1 MILNNYELIYLLF
14 HIFGTYVIFKFMC
27 IFFERKG
34 INHKIELLSYVFY
47 YWVIAIVYF
56 MFNSPTINLILN
68 LILFY
73 LITLNYSSTWKVR
86 FIAVVLTY
94 IILVSV
100 ETFVYIVIKQ
110 LQLIHVF
117 DRSEIDLVIAQYS
130 TNIISYIVALAL
142 SNFKIV
148 KNKVYIT
155 GLHWI
160 SVLIIPMGTIVLFYL
175 IAKIADDLM
184 NNTGIILITI
194 AILFL
199 INIFVFYLYDHLM
212 LSYQERMEKKLL
224 LQQNNAYIKQ
234 FDLINQS
241 QENLK
246 ILRHD
251 FKNHLLALRAY
262 IEQGNNEMAL
272 NYLQNTYKL
281 VDYSTEYAKSGNT
294 VVDSI
299 LNYKLQTAKNLG
311 IDFMLNLNIPMIL
324 NIKPFDMSVIL
335 GNLLDNAIEATSL
348 ISENKKIEITLEYD
362 RNVIYISTVNYFK
375 GSLAYS
381 KNKLVTTKEDKEN
394 HGFGLYSI
402 KKALE
407 NYNGTMHISHTE
419 NKICID
425 IMMFNS

>member
-86 FIAVVLTY
+86 FIAVVLSYT
-94 IILVSV
+94 ILVSV
-100 ETFVYIVIKQ
+100 EIFGYIAIEVLLKNNIFKGTDIFSVI
-110 LQLIHVF
+110 V
-117 DRSEIDLVIAQYS
+117 QYS
-130 TNIISYIVALAL
+130 TSIISYIVILIL

-148 KNKVYIT
+148 KNKVHIT

-160 SVLIIPMGTIVLFYL
+160 SVLIIPMGTIILFYL
-175 IAKIADDLM
+175 IIIIADNTI

-194 AILFL
+194 TILFL

-224 LQQNNAYIKQ
+224 QQQNNAYIKQ
-234 FDLINQS
+234 FELINQS

-262 IEQGNNEMAL
+262 IELGNNDMAL

-311 IDFMLNLNIPMIL
+311 IDFILNLNIPMIL

-335 GNLLDNAIEATSL
+335 GNLLDNAIEATSML
-348 ISENKKIEITLEYD
+348 NENKKIEITVEYD

>member
-14 HIFGTYVIFKFMC
+14 QVFGTYVIFKFMC

-34 INHKIELLSYVFY
+34 INHKIELLSYIVY
-47 YWVIAIVYF
+47 YGIIAIVYF
-56 MFNSPTINLILN
+56 MFNSPTINLIVN

-73 LITLNYSSTWKVR
+73 ILTLNYSSTWRER
-86 FIAVVLTY
+86 FISVVLTY
-94 IILVSV
+94 IILVSI
-100 ETFVYIVIKQ
+100 ETFAYIFIKQ
-110 LQLIHVF
+110 FLLRRIF
-117 DRSEIDLVIAQYS
+117 EGTEIDLVIAQYS
-130 TNIISYIVALAL
+130 TYIISYIVALAL
-142 SNFKIV
+142 SNFKII
-148 KNKVYIT
+148 KSKVHFT
-155 GLHWI
+155 GLQWI

-199 INIFVFYLYDHLM
+199 INIFVFYLYDNLM
-212 LSYQERMEKKLL
+212 LSYQERLEKKLL
-224 LQQNNAYIKQ
+224 QQQNNAYIKQ
-234 FDLINQS
+234 FELINQS

-262 IEQGNNEMAL
+262 IELGNNDMAL

-335 GNLLDNAIEATSL
+335 GNLLDNAIEATSML
-348 ISENKKIEITLEYD
+348 NENKKIEITVEYD

-407 NYNGTMHISHTE
+407 NYNGTMHISNTE